1 MTLDIQT
8 ISTQV
13 GTAVAVPLGV
23 KCMQVLVKNFG
34 ANDIWVGIDPEAT
47 KTSGMARIPA
57 GVAQVVGS
65 NVNGVWPGM
74 TFDTL
79 YVLSDNA
86 ETNTV
91 EIQPVQ
97 W

>member
-8 ISTQV
+8 ISTQ
-13 GTAVAVPLGV
+13 AAQNVAVQLGV
-23 KCMQVLVKNFG
+23 KCQQVLVKNFG
-34 ANDIWVGIDPEAT
+34 VNDIRVGIDADAT
-47 KTSGMARIPA
+47 KNDGMARIHSDT
-57 GVAQVVGS
+57 AQVIGS
-65 NVNGVWPGM
+65 NINSVWPGM

-79 YVLSDNA
+79 YVYSDEA
-86 ETNTV
+86 ETDSV

>member
-8 ISTQV
+8 ISTQ
-13 GTAVAVPLGV
+13 AAQNVAVQLGV
-23 KCMQVLVKNFG
+23 KCQQVLVKNFG
-34 ANDIWVGIDPEAT
+34 VNDIWVGIDADAT
-47 KTSGMARIPA
+47 KTNGMARIPSDT
-57 GVAQVVGS
+57 AQVIGS
-65 NVNGVWPGM
+65 NINSVWPGM

-79 YVLSDNA
+79 YVYSDEA
-86 ETNTV
+86 ETDSV